1 MYMGFAVVVVVGGA
15 DGGPVVGGMLVIDGE
30 LKVAGA

>member
-1 MYMGFAVVVVVGGA
+1 MGFAVVVVVNGA
-15 DGGPVVGGMLVIDGE
+15 DGGPVVVGMLGNDGE